1 MINIFK
7 QLNIMIELLVLL
19 GFEVTLLLAIAAM
32 RAYRWRTD
40 VLTGPYIRRQ
50 GPAITAKTGSD
61 TGAEK
66 ADRWTVEN
74 DARASSAPLPGRLEE
89 GNRSAP
95 IHLDQIHE
103 R

>member
-1 MINIFK
+1 
-7 QLNIMIELLVLL
+7 MIELLVLL
-19 GFEVTLLLAIAAM
+19 TFEVTLLLAIAVI

-50 GPAITAKTGSD
+50 SSAITAKTNFD
-61 TGAEK
+61 TSAEK
-66 ADRWTVEN
+66 ANRRTVEN
-74 DARASSAPLPGRLEE
+74 DARASSAQLPGRLEE

>member
-7 QLNIMIELLVLL
+7 ELTNMIELLVLL
-19 GFEVTLLLAIAAM
+19 GFEVTLLLAIAVM

-40 VLTGPYIRRQ
+40 ALTGPYIRPQ
-50 GPAITAKTGSD
+50 GSITAKTKFLTS
-61 TGAEK
+61 AEK
-66 ADRWTVEN
+66 ANLPPVEN
-74 DARASSAPLPGRLEE
+74 DARASSAQPPGRLEE